1 MFGEWGGEGP
11 RLTPCASCRVWLSL
25 VWKDAR
31 QGRQCG
37 SRWGGEH
44 PTFQEELGIPPI
56 RAQVPRES
64 WGCPGPVC
72 PLLTCYPASP
82 RGWGLLHPASQLRA
96 PLCWMGAAAQAGAP
110 GNYVPLP
117 DTSLRDLI
125 PTPFPRA
132 ASPSPHHWV
141 CLSPSSLCFSR
152 SLSLGL
158 SVSCLPGGPVSA
170 FCAHLSL
177 SPQYPLPPFP
187 IRPYPGW
194 PAAPALA
201 PSLFP
206 SAQIPPSLGTP
217 ASVGGGLGGQLVP
230 STPGLTRPP
239 PA

>member
-1 MFGEWGGEGP
+1 MPAKADSVGADGEGS
-11 RLTPCASCRVWLSL
+11 TPLSRRS
-25 VWKDAR
+25 WE
-31 QGRQCG
+31 
-37 SRWGGEH
+37 S
-44 PTFQEELGIPPI
+44 PPCH
-56 RAQVPRES
+56 AQVPRES

-72 PLLTCYPASP
+72 SLLTCYPASP

-110 GNYVPLP
+110 GNCVPLP

-132 ASPSPHHWV
+132 ASPS
-141 CLSPSSLCFSR
+141 
-152 SLSLGL
+152 LSLGL
-158 SVSCLPGGPVSA
+158 SLSFQSVFLSLSLPRSVCQLFARWPGLCILCPSV
-170 FCAHLSL
+170 SL

-217 ASVGGGLGGQLVP
+217 ASVGGGLGGQLAP